1 MSQLNILS
9 LDDKDFITQTA
20 IAKYLG
26 GRWKIDLVTSY
37 EESLRALRNNRYDV
51 LLLDNNL
58 GQDSPTGVQ
67 LLPSYVNEFPHLA
80 IIILTHDDE
89 IHEVKQAFQLGAEDY
104 VVKTSSLSSI
114 CEDLLLKIP
123 ECLNRSRNRRIAE
136 SHRDEATSDDPLLTL
151 GSSNAVK
158 GLREFIKC
166 EKAKGSHIVL
176 MGEPGSGKASL
187 AKYFWK
193 IKDDP
198 CRPFIHFKI
207 SKIPKSRIESAL
219 IGKGTEKR
227 GALFDSH
234 LGDLLIS
241 DFDYLSVGLQTKI
254 VEFASSGCIKMKYG
268 NSKIS
273 VENRLLLTSRE
284 IPKFIRQSRIFKY
297 VRLPPLR
304 ERLEDIEIIVSA
316 YLSQY
321 KLKSHFLTEGAVD
334 FLKSQ
339 IWPGNLKQLLSLIGS
354 VVADL
359 KSNRRERID
368 VPDLVRAER
377 KNLLD
382 VGSVELPLPRNRSE
396 LDPSFYGNFL
406 SSCEQSLIVHAL
418 SLFDGNI
425 VETSSALGISRSTFY
440 RKLEELNISVR
451 S

>member
-9 LDDKDFITQTA
+9 FDDKDFITQTA

-26 GRWKIDLVTSY
+26 SKWKIDLVTSY
-37 EESLRALRNNRYDV
+37 EESLGALRNKRYDV

-58 GQDSPTGVQ
+58 GHDSPTGVQ
-67 LLPSYVNEFPHLA
+67 LVPSYLSEFPNLA

-89 IHEVKQAFQLGAEDY
+89 IHEMKQAFQLGAEDY
-104 VVKTSSLSSI
+104 IVKTSSLSTI
-114 CEDLLLKIP
+114 CEDLILKIP
-123 ECLNRSRNRRIAE
+123 ESLNRARNRRMAE
-136 SHRDEATSDDPLLTL
+136 SHRDATISDDPLFIL
-151 GSSNAVK
+151 GSSNAIK

-166 EKAKGSHIVL
+166 ERTSGSHIIL

-207 SKIPKSRIESAL
+207 SKIPTSRIEADL
-219 IGKGTEKR
+219 IGKGVEKR

-241 DFDYLSVGLQTKI
+241 DFDYLSTSLQTKI
-254 VEFASSGCIKMKYG
+254 VEFASSGCIKMKDG
-268 NSKIS
+268 SLKFT
-273 VENRLLLTSRE
+273 VENRLFLTSRE
-284 IPKFIRQSRIFKY
+284 IPKFIRQSRSFKY

-304 ERLEDIEIIVSA
+304 ERLEDIEIIVST
-316 YLSQY
+316 YLNQY
-321 KLKSHFLTEGAVD
+321 KLKNHFLTERAID
-334 FLKSQ
+334 FLQSQ
-339 IWPGNLKQLLSLIGS
+339 NWPRNFKQLLSLIGS
-354 VVADL
+354 VVEDL
-359 KSNRRERID
+359 KSTRRERID
-368 VPDLVRAER
+368 VPDLIRAEK

-382 VGSVELPLPRNRSE
+382 MGSVEFPLPRNKIE
-396 LDPSFYGNFL
+396 LDSLFYGNFL
-406 SSCEQSLIVHAL
+406 SSCERSLIVHAL

-425 VETSSALGISRSTFY
+425 VETSNALGISRSTFY
-440 RKLEELNISVR
+440 RKLEELNISAR